1 MFIMGQRDGKDIVY
15 SGAGDE
21 LKISLAKVSIYC
33 EEKDCSVIFSFNGI
47 EHEINKTSYLDGL
60 YNNWFN
66 PSYDSIKDT
75 RDNRIEKILKK

>member
-21 LKISLAKVSIYC
+21 LKTALAKVSIYC
-33 EEKDCSVIFSFNGI
+33 EEKGSVIFSFNGI

-75 RDNRIEKILKK
+75 RDNRIETILNK

>member
-1 MFIMGQRDGKDIVY
+1 MFIMGQRDGKYIIFCD
-15 SGAGDE
+15 AGDE
-21 LKISLAKVSIYC
+21 LKEALAKVSIYC